1 MTQSPI
7 ACRRSVTPIPHRKTT
22 SMSVKA
28 DRLKKVSIS
37 ASAAM
42 TQRARELAAEGIKVV
57 SLSSG
62 EPDFPTPAHA
72 IEAAHVAALAGDTKY
87 PPMDGTPALKA
98 AIIRK
103 FKRDN
108 NLDYDASQIVVS
120 GGGKQVIFNAM
131 LATCNPG
138 DEVVIPTPSWVS
150 YADIVRFAGGVP
162 VAVPCHEKTGFK
174 LRPEE
179 LEAAITPRTKWLF
192 LNFPNNPTGAACSR
206 AEMAAIAEVMLR
218 HPNVWIM
225 TDDIY
230 EHLVYDNFQFCTM
243 AEVEPMLYERVLTMN
258 GVSKAYAMTG
268 WRLGFCAGPEE
279 LISAVSNVNGQ
290 NGGGIATLTQAAA
303 TAALD
308 GPQDLLKERAAIYKK
323 RRDFVL
329 DKLSEVEGLRC
340 HRPEGAFYI
349 YPNISGLIGKTS
361 KGGRKIETD
370 VDFVM
375 ALVEEHH
382 VATVQGAAYGM
393 SPFFRISYATSME
406 KLDEGCA
413 RIAQF
418 CRDMR

>member
-1 MTQSPI
+1 
-7 ACRRSVTPIPHRKTT
+7 
-22 SMSVKA
+22 MSVIA
-28 DRLKKVSIS
+28 DRLKNVSIS

-42 TQRARELAAEGIKVV
+42 TQRARELASKGVKVV

-72 IEAAHVAALAGDTKY
+72 IEAAHAAALAGDTKY

-98 AIIRK
+98 AITRK

-108 NLDYDASQIVVS
+108 NLDYDASQIIVS

-150 YADIVRFAGGVP
+150 YADIVKFAGGVP
-162 VAVPCHEKTGFK
+162 VAVPCHEQTGFK
-174 LRPEE
+174 LRAED

-206 AEMAAIAEVMLR
+206 AEMTAIAEVMLR

-230 EHLVYDNFQFCTM
+230 EHLVYDDFQFCTI
-243 AEVEPMLYERVLTMN
+243 AEIEPRLYDRVLTMN

-268 WRLGFCAGPEE
+268 WRLGFCAGPKE

-290 NGGGIATLTQAAA
+290 NGGGITTLTQAAA

-308 GPQDLLKERAAIYKK
+308 GPQDLLKERAAIYKT

-329 DKLSEVEGLRC
+329 DRLSDVEGLCC

-361 KGGRKIETD
+361 KGGRKIESD

-375 ALVEEHH
+375 GLVEEHH

-418 CRDMR
+418 CKDMR

>member
-1 MTQSPI
+1 M
-7 ACRRSVTPIPHRKTT
+7 SVT
-22 SMSVKA
+22 A
-28 DRLKKVSIS
+28 DRLKNVSIS

-42 TQRARELAAEGIKVV
+42 TQRARELAAQGIKVV

-72 IEAAHVAALAGDTKY
+72 VEAAHAAALKGDTKY
-87 PPMDGTPALKA
+87 PPMDGTAALKA
-98 AIIRK
+98 AISRK

-150 YADIVRFAGGVP
+150 YADIVKFAGGVP
-162 VAVPCHEKTGFK
+162 VSVPCHEASGFK
-174 LRPEE
+174 LKPED

-206 AEMAAIAEVMLR
+206 AEMAAIADVMLR
-218 HPNVWIM
+218 HPHVFIL

-230 EHLVYDNFQFCTM
+230 EHLVYDDFEFCTI
-243 AEVEPMLYERVLTMN
+243 AEVEPRLYDRVLTMN

-268 WRLGFCAGPEE
+268 WRLGFCASGSKE
-279 LISAVSNVNGQ
+279 LMAAISNVNGQ
-290 NGGGIATLTQAAA
+290 NGGGISTLTQAAA
-303 TAALD
+303 IAALD
-308 GPQDLLKERAAIYKK
+308 GPQDLLKERAAIYRE
-323 RRDFVL
+323 RRDFVVAR
-329 DKLSEVEGLRC
+329 LSEIDGLRC
-340 HRPEGAFYI
+340 HKPEGAFYL
-349 YPNISGLIGKTS
+349 YPNMAGLIGKTT
-361 KGGRKIETD
+361 KGGRKIDSD

-393 SPFFRISYATSME
+393 SPHFRISYATSME
-406 KLDEGCA
+406 MLDEGCT
-413 RIAQF
+413 RIAEF
-418 CRDMR
+418 CKSMR

>member
-1 MTQSPI
+1 MPAI
-7 ACRRSVTPIPHRKTT
+7 AE
-22 SMSVKA
+22 
-28 DRLKKVSIS
+28 RLKNVSIS

-42 TQRARELAAEGIKVV
+42 TQRARDLAAKGVKVV

-62 EPDFPTPAHA
+62 EPDFPTPIHA
-72 IEAAHVAALAGDTKY
+72 IEAAHAAALAGDTKY

-98 AIIRK
+98 AIANK

-108 NLDYDASQIVVS
+108 NLNYDASQIVVS

-150 YADIVRFAGGVP
+150 YADIVKFAGGIPVP
-162 VAVPCHEKTGFK
+162 VACPQQAGFK
-174 LRPEE
+174 LRAED

-192 LNFPNNPTGAACSR
+192 LNFPSNPTGAACSR

-218 HPNVWIM
+218 HPHVWIM

-230 EHLVYDNFQFCTM
+230 EHLVYDGFEFCTI
-243 AEVEPMLYERVLTMN
+243 AEVEPRLYDRVLTMN

-268 WRLGFCAGPEE
+268 WRLGFCGGPKD
-279 LISAVSNVNGQ
+279 LIAAISNVNGQ
-290 NGGGIATLTQAAA
+290 NSGGITTVTQAAA
-303 TAALD
+303 TAALK
-308 GPQDLLKERAAIYKK
+308 GPQDLLKTRAEIYKE

-329 DKLSEVEGLRC
+329 GKLAEIEGLRC
-340 HRPEGAFYI
+340 HKPEGAFYI
-349 YPNISGLIGKTS
+349 FPNIAELIGKTS

-375 ALVEEHH
+375 ALVDEHH

-406 KLDEGCA
+406 QLAEACA

-418 CRDMR
+418 CKDMK

>member
-1 MTQSPI
+1 
-7 ACRRSVTPIPHRKTT
+7 
-22 SMSVKA
+22 MSAIA
-28 DRLKKVSIS
+28 DRLKNVSIS

-42 TQRARELAAEGIKVV
+42 TQRARELAANGIKVV

-72 IEAAHVAALAGDTKY
+72 IEAAHAAALAGDTKY
-87 PPMDGTPALKA
+87 PPMDGTPALKS

-150 YADIVRFAGGVP
+150 YADIVKFAGGVP
-162 VAVPCHEKTGFK
+162 VAVPCHEETGFK
-174 LRPEE
+174 LRPED

-206 AEMAAIAEVMLR
+206 AEMAAIAKVMLR
-218 HPNVWIM
+218 HPHVWIM

-230 EHLVYDNFQFCTM
+230 EHLVYDDFQFCTI
-243 AEVEPMLYERVLTMN
+243 AEVEPRLYERVLTMN

-268 WRLGFCAGPEE
+268 WRLGFCAGPKD

-303 TAALD
+303 IAALD
-308 GPQDLLKERAAIYKK
+308 GPQDLLKERAAIYKE

-329 DKLSEVEGLRC
+329 DKLSEVDGLRC

-361 KGGRKIETD
+361 KGGRKIKAD

-406 KLDEGCA
+406 QLGEGCA

-418 CRDMR
+418 CRDTR

>member
-1 MTQSPI
+1 
-7 ACRRSVTPIPHRKTT
+7 
-22 SMSVKA
+22 MSVIA
-28 DRLKKVSIS
+28 DRLKNVSIS

-42 TQRARELAAEGIKVV
+42 TQRARELAANGIKVV

-72 IEAAHVAALAGDTKY
+72 IEAAHAAALAGDTKY
-87 PPMDGTPALKA
+87 PPMDGTPALKS

-150 YADIVRFAGGVP
+150 YADIVKFAGGVP
-162 VAVPCHEKTGFK
+162 VAVPCYEQAGFK
-174 LRPEE
+174 LRPED

-206 AEMAAIAEVMLR
+206 AEMAAIADVMLR

-230 EHLVYDNFQFCTM
+230 EHLVYDDFQFCTI
-243 AEVEPMLYERVLTMN
+243 AEVEPRLYDRVLTMN

-268 WRLGFCAGPEE
+268 WRLGFCAGPKD
-279 LISAVSNVNGQ
+279 LISAISNVNGQ

-323 RRDFVL
+323 RRDLVL

-361 KGGRKIETD
+361 RGGRKIETD

>member
-1 MTQSPI
+1 
-7 ACRRSVTPIPHRKTT
+7 
-22 SMSVKA
+22 MSTKA
-28 DRLKKVSIS
+28 DRLKNVSIS

-72 IEAAHVAALAGDTKY
+72 IEAAHAAALAGDTKY
-87 PPMDGTPALKA
+87 PPMDGTPALKT

-150 YADIVRFAGGVP
+150 YADIVKFAGGVP
-162 VAVPCHEKTGFK
+162 VAVPCHEETGFK
-174 LRPEE
+174 LRPED

-218 HPNVWIM
+218 HPHVWIM

-230 EHLVYDNFQFCTM
+230 EHLVYDDFQFCTM
-243 AEVEPMLYERVLTMN
+243 AEVEPRLYDRVLTMN

-268 WRLGFCAGPEE
+268 WRLGFCAGPKD
-279 LISAVSNVNGQ
+279 LISAISNVNGQ

-329 DKLSEVEGLRC
+329 DRLSEVEGLRC

>member
-1 MTQSPI
+1 
-7 ACRRSVTPIPHRKTT
+7 
-22 SMSVKA
+22 MSVIA
-28 DRLKKVSIS
+28 DRLKNVSIS

-42 TQRARELAAEGIKVV
+42 TQRARELAAKGIKVV

-62 EPDFPTPAHA
+62 EPDFLTPAHA
-72 IEAAHVAALAGDTKY
+72 IEAAHAAALAGDTKY
-87 PPMDGTPALKA
+87 PPMDGTPALKS

-103 FKRDN
+103 FRRDN

-138 DEVVIPTPSWVS
+138 DEVAIPTPSWVS
-150 YADIVRFAGGVP
+150 YADIVKFAGGVP
-162 VAVPCHEKTGFK
+162 VAVPCHEQAGFK
-174 LRPEE
+174 LRPED

-218 HPNVWIM
+218 HPDIWIM

-230 EHLVYDNFQFCTM
+230 EHLVYDEFQFCTI
-243 AEVEPMLYERVLTMN
+243 AEVEPRLYDRVLTMN

-268 WRLGFCAGPEE
+268 WRLGFCAGPKD

-418 CRDMR
+418 CREMR

>member
-1 MTQSPI
+1 M
-7 ACRRSVTPIPHRKTT
+7 SVT
-22 SMSVKA
+22 A
-28 DRLKKVSIS
+28 DRLKNVSIS

-42 TQRARELAAEGIKVV
+42 TQRARELAAQGIKVV

-72 IEAAHVAALAGDTKY
+72 IEAAHAAALKGDTKY
-87 PPMDGTPALKA
+87 PPMDGTAALKA
-98 AIIRK
+98 AISRK

-150 YADIVRFAGGVP
+150 YADIVKFAGGVP
-162 VAVPCHEKTGFK
+162 VSVPCYETSGFK
-174 LRPEE
+174 LKPED

-206 AEMAAIAEVMLR
+206 AEMAAIADVMLR
-218 HPNVWIM
+218 HPHVFIL

-230 EHLVYDNFQFCTM
+230 EHLVYDDFEFCTI
-243 AEVEPMLYERVLTMN
+243 AEVEPRLKDRVLTMN

-268 WRLGFCAGPEE
+268 WRLGFCASGSKE
-279 LISAVSNVNGQ
+279 LMAAISNVNGQ
-290 NGGGIATLTQAAA
+290 NGGGISTLTQAAA
-303 TAALD
+303 IAALD
-308 GPQDLLKERAAIYKK
+308 GPQDLLKERAAIYRE
-323 RRDFVL
+323 RRDFVVAR
-329 DKLSEVEGLRC
+329 LSEIEGLRC
-340 HRPEGAFYI
+340 HKPEGAFYL
-349 YPNISGLIGKTS
+349 YPNMAGLIGKTT
-361 KGGRKIETD
+361 KGGRKITSD

-393 SPFFRISYATSME
+393 SPHFRISYATSME
-406 KLDEGCA
+406 MLNEGCT
-413 RIAQF
+413 RIAEF
-418 CRDMR
+418 CNSMR

>member
-1 MTQSPI
+1 
-7 ACRRSVTPIPHRKTT
+7 
-22 SMSVKA
+22 MSIKA
-28 DRLKKVSIS
+28 DRLKNVSIS

-42 TQRARELAAEGIKVV
+42 TQRARELAAQGIKVV

-72 IEAAHVAALAGDTKY
+72 IEAAHAAALAGDTKY

-98 AIIRK
+98 AVIRK

-150 YADIVRFAGGVP
+150 YADIVKFAGGVP
-162 VAVPCHEKTGFK
+162 VPVPCHEQAGFK
-174 LRPEE
+174 LRPED

-206 AEMAAIAEVMLR
+206 AEMAAIAEVMQR

-230 EHLVYDNFQFCTM
+230 EHLVYDDFQFCTI
-243 AEVEPMLYERVLTMN
+243 AEVEPRLYDRVLTMN

-268 WRLGFCAGPEE
+268 WRLGFCAGPKE
-279 LISAVSNVNGQ
+279 LIAAISNVNGQ

-308 GPQDLLKERAAIYKK
+308 GPQDLLKERAAIYKT

-375 ALVEEHH
+375 ALVDEHH

-393 SPFFRISYATSME
+393 SPFFRISYATSLE
-406 KLDEGCA
+406 KLAEGCA
-413 RIAQF
+413 RIAEF
-418 CRDMR
+418 CKDMR